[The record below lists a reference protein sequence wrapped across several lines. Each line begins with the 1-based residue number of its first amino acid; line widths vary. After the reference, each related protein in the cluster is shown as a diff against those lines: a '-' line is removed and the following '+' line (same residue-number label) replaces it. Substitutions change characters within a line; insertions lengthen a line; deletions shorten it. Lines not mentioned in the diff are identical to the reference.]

1 MRILIPRMLP
11 GLYEIRNNRVVA
23 HAAGNINPN
32 HMDSSYV
39 LSACSWIMAELIRV
53 FHQSS
58 MEEAQALVEKLSE
71 PILLA
76 VWEQNGQKRILD
88 KTLNLHD
95 QLLLLI
101 GTDSVTVEQLDDW
114 TVYYKPQYLQMT
126 VNTLETE
133 GFVFTTNRQ
142 RSCRCRRRVPLK
154 RPKLRHGQR
163 TGLLKSDYPPRPAP
177 SCLYKCQLLRES
189 PVARN
194 QFCADWHIARPA
206 SEVANADRSH
216 SDAQHCL

>member
-114 TVYYKPQYLQMT
+114 TVYSTYK
-126 VNTLETE
+126 
-133 GFVFTTNRQ
+133 
-142 RSCRCRRRVPLK
+142 
-154 RPKLRHGQR
+154 
-163 TGLLKSDYPPRPAP
+163 
-177 SCLYKCQLLRES
+177 
-189 PVARN
+189 
-194 QFCADWHIARPA
+194 
-206 SEVANADRSH
+206 
-216 SDAQHCL
+216 

>member
-11 GLYEIRNNRVVA
+11 GLYEIRNNRGVA

-126 VNTLETE
+126 LNTLETE
-133 GFVFTTNRQ
+133 GFVFHDKQ
-142 RSCRCRRRVPLK
+142 AKIVSL
-154 RPKLRHGQR
+154 
-163 TGLLKSDYPPRPAP
+163 SP
-177 SCLYKCQLLRES
+177 SGAAK
-189 PVARN
+189 
-194 QFCADWHIARPA
+194 A
-206 SEVANADRSH
+206 SEVAARST
-216 SDAQHCL
+216 DWLAKK